1 MDEQAILA
9 SVRAALDAHDWS
21 GAATVLADIDPD
33 QVEACELRARA
44 AYGSGDLEGCLT
56 AWEHQHRLLVASGDN
71 VLAARAACMVA
82 MYLLI
87 DTGLMAPI
95 RAWLAR
101 AEKLLEDV
109 EGEVPPHVLVSMIRG
124 YERFFCGDP
133 VAARPY
139 AERAVELGRR
149 LDVMPGVVMSSIC
162 LARLDMLEGR
172 VAEGLAALDEVAVL
186 LMSDAVDPLTSG
198 MAYCELICA
207 AQGMLL
213 TERAREWTDVMEH
226 WGSTRAYGGLNG
238 RCLVHRAELLR
249 ISGPSD
255 EAERTAEQ
263 ACTELRPWMRR
274 EYGWPL
280 VELGAIRLR
289 RGDLPGAEEALLAA
303 HERAWCPMPAL
314 ALLRL
319 EQGDADA
326 AAALIAE
333 AIARPIEIPWKE
345 RPPISELRIFPFYA
359 AQCEIAQTRGDQ
371 QTARAASEAMARI
384 AGQYGGVGLTAAAAL
399 AAARSALLCDDHDTA
414 LRESA
419 RAIVTWS
426 DAGAP
431 FEVGQARLVLAQ
443 GLRANGNED
452 AARLEC
458 QAAAEA
464 FATFGAPLWEARA
477 RSGDAPQSAGPD
489 ALSDASFTVTGS
501 TVSITFSSRTIH
513 LRDLVG
519 LRTLRRLVAEPGR
532 EFHVLDLV
540 TGGNPTTQQ
549 PDQDAGFCL
558 EAGMPVI
565 DDQARAAYKRR
576 LDEIDEDMVDAEA
589 LGDGDRL
596 ELARLDRD
604 YLARE
609 LAAAVGLG
617 GRTRRTG
624 DPAERARTSVTRSL
638 RYAVTALDE
647 HDARL
652 AAHFRLHLRTGV
664 YCSYQPDPVAP
675 VTWQV

>member
-1 MDEQAILA
+1 MDEQAILG
-9 SVRAALDAHDWS
+9 SVRAALDSHDWD
-21 GAATVLADIDPD
+21 AASALLAGIDTD
-33 QVEACELRARA
+33 HLEACELRAQA
-44 AYGSGDLEGCLT
+44 AYGGGNLEGCLT
-56 AWEHQHRLLVASGDN
+56 AWEHQYQLLVAAQEN
-71 VLAARAACMVA
+71 VLASRAACMVA

-95 RAWLAR
+95 RGWLAR

-109 EGEVPPHVLVSMIRG
+109 EDEVAPHVLIAMIRG
-124 YERFFCGDP
+124 YERFFSGDP
-133 VAARPY
+133 EAARPY
-139 AERAVELGRR
+139 AEHAVELGRR
-149 LDVMPGVVMSSIC
+149 LDVVPGVVMGSIC
-162 LARLDMLEGR
+162 LARLDMLEGK
-172 VAEGLAALDEVAVL
+172 VADGLAALDEVALL

-213 TERAREWTDVMEH
+213 TDRPREWTDVMQR
-226 WGSTRAYGGLNG
+226 WSSTRAFGGLNG

-249 ISGPSD
+249 ISGPAE

-289 RGDLPGAEEALLAA
+289 RGDLAGAEEALLAA

-345 RPPISELRIFPFYA
+345 RPPISELRVFPFYA
-359 AQCEIAQTRGDQ
+359 AQCEIAHARGDRD
-371 QTARAASEAMARI
+371 TAAAAARTLQRV
-384 AGQYGGVGLTAAAAL
+384 ADQYGGAGLAAAAAL
-399 AAARSALLCDDHDTA
+399 AAARSALLHDDPDTA
-414 LRESA
+414 VREA
-419 RAIVTWS
+419 ALAIATWS
-426 DAGAP
+426 ESGAP
-431 FEVGQARLVLAQ
+431 FEVGQARLVLAT
-443 GLRANGNED
+443 GLDASGNTD
-452 AARLEC
+452 AARLERD
-458 QAAAEA
+458 AAAEE
-464 FATFGAPLWEARA
+464 FRSFGAPLWEARA
-477 RSGDAPQSAGPD
+477 RGGATPGSGRTE
-489 ALSDASFTVTGS
+489 ASFTITGS
-501 TVSITFSSRTIH
+501 TVTITFAGRTSH

-540 TGGNPTTQQ
+540 TAS
-549 PDQDAGFCL
+549 AGPMEQAERGFSI
-558 EAGMPVI
+558 EAGIPVI
-565 DDQARAAYKRR
+565 DEQARAAYKRR
-576 LDEIDEDMVDAEA
+576 LEEIDEDLAEA
-589 LGDGDRL
+589 ESDGDADRV
-596 ELARLDRD
+596 ELARMDRD
-604 YLARE
+604 FLARE

-617 GRTRRTG
+617 GRERRTG
-624 DPAERARTSVTRSL
+624 DPAERARTSVARSL
-638 RYAVTALDE
+638 RYSLDALAE
-647 HDARL
+647 HDPVL
-652 AAHFRLHLRTGV
+652 AGHLRLHLSTGL
-664 YCSYQPDPVAP
+664 YCSYRPDPVAP